1 VQDDSKTPRPIN
13 GMVIKPSLKESI
25 DKAILSMQEKKN
37 AGMTLNFPANG
48 IGQHMIGAD
57 PITGKLIG
65 DIKPIAL
72 SSFVYLSEQL
82 FEKFGYVN
90 PNYEKVLGF
99 TGEKNLIQESAEVTD
114 DMLDTALGFCFTNI

>member
-13 GMVIKPSLKESI
+13 GMVIKPSLKDSI

-37 AGMTLNFPANG
+37 AGMTLNFPVNG

-99 TGEKNLIQESAEVTD
+99 TGEKNPIQESAEVTD